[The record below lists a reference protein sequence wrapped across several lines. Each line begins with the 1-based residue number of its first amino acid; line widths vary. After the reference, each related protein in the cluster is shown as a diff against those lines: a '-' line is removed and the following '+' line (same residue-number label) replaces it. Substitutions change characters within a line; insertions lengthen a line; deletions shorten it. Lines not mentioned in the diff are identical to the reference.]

1 MADNNRNT
9 PIRPTGGSPNTGN
22 QIFPP
27 PMWDPQLWQ
36 GQGLDPT
43 HPSTFTS
50 PTSQMSNPTWSQGAN
65 DTSSYPFRN
74 PWNPFFG
81 MMNPGGP
88 PPQTSFGQPQLVP
101 PTPCPQVYTHVT
113 NQTDPINFESKA
125 DHSVQE
131 VNSPTKPL
139 DTPGIVRRTKEQ
151 NFKPDEGLLLCKTWL
166 EISSDPIISTGQRKE
181 GLWARIE
188 KRYNELRGEF
198 PMRLNRA
205 LSSRWDK
212 ITAET
217 GKFAGFYARVLKKNQ
232 SGLTDNDKVQ

>member
-1 MADNNRNT
+1 MHESFYFLVQVCYLLSKLIYSCISFPEWLTTTETHLFDLLVAA
-9 PIRPTGGSPNTGN
+9 PIQVTRFSP
-22 QIFPP
+22 PL
-27 PMWDPQLWQ
+27 MWDPQLWQ

-113 NQTDPINFESKA
+113 NQTDPINFESEA
-125 DHSVQE
+125 EHSV
-131 VNSPTKPL
+131 
-139 DTPGIVRRTKEQ
+139 
-151 NFKPDEGLLLCKTWL
+151 
-166 EISSDPIISTGQRKE
+166 
-181 GLWARIE
+181 
-188 KRYNELRGEF
+188 
-198 PMRLNRA
+198 
-205 LSSRWDK
+205 
-212 ITAET
+212 
-217 GKFAGFYARVLKKNQ
+217 
-232 SGLTDNDKVQ
+232 